1 MNANSRVIGSG
12 GGGGGGCFAGSTL
25 VSVPNG
31 QTRIDE
37 IREGT
42 EVLSFDDKGKIAACK
57 VLKVH
62 KHEQEEVTRYNLW
75 GGEFVDATP
84 NHWVLNQ
91 FNAFVEIGTLGP
103 DDCLVDVCNHLRP
116 IVSKKPLGKSTVYN
130 LTVEGRHTFI
140 ANNVRVHN
148 AGLGL
153 RIAGSGGLGSV
164 KSSKGGGGSAN
175 TPPREAKVAKDN
187 TVSRQYAYVYDLI
200 SEGEIEGLVNR
211 GASIFLNETQLQSE
225 NPDGTRGLGNF
236 GDAEVHI
243 RNGTQV
249 QSRIPLSIGSETEV
263 GVGTELKKGVHIVR
277 AISDSEVDRVRVTI
291 SVPVLQRQN
300 KKNGDVSGTSVRHQF
315 FVRYANGSRVKVADD
330 TIKGRSGDLYQRD
343 IEFELDRPNPNDI
356 VEVSV
361 LRITNDENPNTPE
374 LQNASFW
381 ASFTQIKTAG
391 TRYPNSAIIATR
403 VDAEQFSSI
412 PRRKYHIKGVKVR
425 TPRGATVDQDTGRVI
440 YPENFFWDGTFS
452 AATWCADPA
461 WILWDLLTNTRYGF
475 GDHILTPQE
484 KANFTGNASRL
495 SKFDFFAASK
505 YNNELVPDGLGG
517 LEPRFLCNASIQ
529 SPSGA
534 FETINNLLSVMRCQG
549 YWSAGSLAISQD
561 RPSDPVF
568 LFSQANI
575 VGDFNYTGSS
585 LKQRSTV
592 VGVSYLDIPS
602 QDVRYEYIEDQEGIS
617 KYGVVRKDVEAFGC
631 TSRGQAARL
640 GRWILHTEK
649 FERDVVGFTCS
660 IEAGIVVRPGDV
672 ILISDQVKTGER
684 FSGLIKA
691 INGNTFTVD
700 TISTDLAY
708 GSGSLLHVVLPD
720 GSTESRAIISGGLY
734 VDALYIS
741 DSPGR
746 YIISDQLT
754 VEQAYTI
761 QPFVNS
767 AWLLESTGLS
777 GTEYVAAGYVFYSEG
792 NQALYIDNIRS
803 GSDVR
808 PATWRVI
815 SVEEEDGVLYNVK
828 ALSYNPSKYANIES
842 DEPLERFDVTNL
854 NEPPGAVQNLRVLP
868 VTIESGEKVK
878 EVVSDINGRRSVKIS
893 VAWQSVRQAII
904 YEVSYRHEDENFTTL
919 STQSNLIDIPDAK
932 RGLYEIRV
940 TPIKG
945 LLRGPEAAI
954 TYEVV
959 GSSRKLPQNIQ
970 SLSFERLSDLNGVL
984 RWPALTDPSVINGGK
999 VLVRYDP
1006 RLTEDAYVV
1015 KEYLIDS
1022 YVDGTSAA
1030 TWENSDPI
1038 ADPLPSSQNS
1048 LVIPTIPGTY
1058 FVKTEAENLD
1068 DLPVLRSD
1076 LAASVEVT
1084 RFDVDVNSLPL
1095 GNIAKEEDKIIPKGL
1110 DGIGFHLGYAEN
1122 LFFNTYTI
1130 DPPAPQKKYSDAASD
1145 AFTYAGH
1152 DYSAP
1157 TTLALMVATELY
1169 VDMDFAEGNYYNYDG
1184 KGEYVLG
1191 GNNAITSFLLG
1202 RLVVPANDH
1211 LQDAGLVNSEGPSD
1225 TDFDMFVTHKYLST
1239 TGRRREVKFD
1249 SSSGLFNTRLG
1260 FFDGDSVNDRT
1271 SLRNYLRG
1279 SKGYAGIDTL
1289 TEFNDWV
1296 EFTRGFSASTVVQ
1309 TKIELATEDQDS
1321 TLSVSELTAEVGYLE
1336 RAENGKGT
1344 IGRQGN
1350 PFFDIVEF
1358 KHVFVEDPRVVVT
1371 TSAALAGNERLE
1383 VFHVTEKLFIARA
1396 YEDIDMY
1403 VDAGY
1408 ISESILS
1415 FNLDVYAWVR
1425 EAPIERELNYGYT
1438 ATGFGKG
1445 RVTQ

>member
-1 MNANSRVIGSG
+1 MNANNTVIGSG
-12 GGGGGGCFAGSTL
+12 GGGGGGGCFVGSTL

-153 RIAGSGGLGSV
+153 RVAGSGGGGGR
-164 KSSKGGGGSAN
+164 SSGGKGGGGGGSSAN
-175 TPPREAKVAKDN
+175 KPPREAKVAKDN

-225 NPDGTRGLGNF
+225 NTDGTRGLGNF

-249 QSRIPLSIGSETEV
+249 QTRIPLSIGSETEV
-263 GVGTELKKGVHIVR
+263 GVGTELKKGVHVVR
-277 AISDSEVDRVRVTI
+277 SITDSEVDRVRVTI

-315 FVRYANGSRVKVADD
+315 FVRYANGSRVEVADD

-343 IEFELDRPNPNDI
+343 IEFELDRPNPDDI

-361 LRITNDENPNTPE
+361 LRITNDESPNTPE

-381 ASFTQIKTAG
+381 ASFTQIKTTG

-425 TPRGATVDQDTGRVI
+425 IPSGATVDQDTGRVI

-461 WILWDLLTNTRYGF
+461 WILWDLLTDTRYGF

-505 YNNELVPDGLGG
+505 YNNELVPDGLDG
-517 LEPRFLCNASIQ
+517 LEPRFLCNANIQ
-529 SPSGA
+529 SPSDA

-741 DSPGR
+741 DSPDR

-777 GTEYVAAGYVFYSEG
+777 GTEYVAAGYVLYSEG
-792 NQALYIDNIRS
+792 NQALYIDNARS

-868 VTIESGEKVK
+868 VTIESGGKVK

-970 SLSFERLSDLNGVL
+970 SLSFERLSDFHGILH
-984 RWPALTDPSVINGGK
+984 WPTLTDPSVVNGGK
-999 VLVRYDP
+999 ILIHYDLRSPYVLS
-1006 RLTEDAYVV
+1006 
-1015 KEYLIDS
+1015 S
-1022 YVDGTSAA
+1022 YVFADYFSAEEDPS
-1030 TWENSDPI
+1030 WENSNPI
-1038 ADPLPSSQNS
+1038 FEPVPSNQNS
-1048 LVIPTIPGTY
+1048 VLIPLCPGTY
-1058 FVKTEAENLD
+1058 FVKAEAERLDNL
-1068 DLPVLRSD
+1068 PALRSD
-1076 LAASVEVT
+1076 LAASVLVSSSEIQVQT
-1084 RFDVDVNSLPL
+1084 NSHAH
-1095 GNIAKEEDKIIPKGL
+1095 IEESAV
-1110 DGIGFHLGYAEN
+1110 IGSSPPFGLGYPEN
-1122 LFFNTYTI
+1122 LFLDTYTI
-1130 DPPAPQKKYSDAASD
+1130 DPPAPKKRYSDSESDSFRYAEVDYTTHAS
-1145 AFTYAGH
+1145 AR
-1152 DYSAP
+1152 
-1157 TTLALMVATELY
+1157 LMVATELY
-1169 VDMDFAEGNYYNYDG
+1169 VDMNFVEGNYYNYDG
-1184 KGEYVLG
+1184 KGEYVLKG
-1191 GNNAITSFLLG
+1191 FQGINLGPNAS
-1202 RLVVPANDH
+1202 NDH
-1211 LQDAGLVNSEGPSD
+1211 LDGAGLGFSVDKE
-1225 TDFDMFVTHKYLST
+1225 FDLVVRNKLQTSAGKRSGF
-1239 TGRRREVKFD
+1239 FD
-1249 SSSGLFNTRLG
+1249 NASGLFDDRLG
-1260 FFDGDSVNDRT
+1260 LFVGADITDRT
-1271 SLRNYLRG
+1271 SCRNYIRT
-1279 SKGYAGIDTL
+1279 SSSTPTSIQ
-1289 TEFNDWV
+1289 NDDYDFGEWV
-1296 EFTRGFSASTVVQ
+1296 EFSRSINACTAVQ
-1309 TKIELATEDQDS
+1309 TKVELITEDADS
-1321 TLSVSELTAEVGYLE
+1321 TLRVSQLNLETGFQQRTETGTGTANVAVTFANQFYSSPAVTFTVTDTLPANTTVRLQSVSATGFTVTSLGVDGD
-1336 RAENGKGT
+1336 
-1344 IGRQGN
+1344 GN
-1350 PFFDIVEF
+1350 PTF
-1358 KHVFVEDPRVVVT
+1358 P
-1371 TSAALAGNERLE
+1371 ALN
-1383 VFHVTEKLFIARA
+1383 F
-1396 YEDIDMY
+1396 
-1403 VDAGY
+1403 
-1408 ISESILS
+1408 S
-1415 FNLDVYAWVR
+1415 
-1425 EAPIERELNYGYT
+1425 YT
-1438 ATGFGKG
+1438 ANGFGKG
-1445 RVTQ
+1445 RTPQ